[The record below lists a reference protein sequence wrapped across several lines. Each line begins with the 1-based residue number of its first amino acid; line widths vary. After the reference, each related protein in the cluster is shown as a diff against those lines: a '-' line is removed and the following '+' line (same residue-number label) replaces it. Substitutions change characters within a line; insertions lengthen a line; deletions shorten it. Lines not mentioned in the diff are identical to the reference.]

1 MLHPVD
7 TIKPNFLYQS
17 NKSIEAYYWN
27 PVIVSHIYVRS
38 LFEFQPIKKQWQNS
52 LTELSSNIKNNYY
65 MVEINWLPSSNKI
78 QRKFSESSSLPIVQY
93 TTQKMKFSIKDL
105 FSKCVTSTEEIL
117 NGKLHFLVQWYVQ
130 WILQSNLQS
139 NILDGD
145 VIYFYRNG

>member
-17 NKSIEAYYWN
+17 TKSIEAYYWN

-52 LTELSSNIKNNYY
+52 LTELSPNIKNNYY